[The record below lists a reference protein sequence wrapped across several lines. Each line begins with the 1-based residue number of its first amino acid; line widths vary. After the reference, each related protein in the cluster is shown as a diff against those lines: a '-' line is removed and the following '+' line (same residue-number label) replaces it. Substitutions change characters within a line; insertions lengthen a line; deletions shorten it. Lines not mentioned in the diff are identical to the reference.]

1 MYSKLDP
8 TEWIKGNQIRHF
20 PTFYYCKVL
29 TISLQKY
36 MCILCV
42 YVRIDCKS
50 FQPYYYCNE
59 LIDAVEAL
67 ISKFGF
73 CRNSHRL
80 RQRSAIVTGLTAT
93 IPAPLPSFL
102 CTEIAQQVVAIA
114 SNKLCPASGHTRSV
128 ASLQARQ
135 ILKGPANVC
144 RPRNGS
150 GYKSLLCSTTS

>member
-1 MYSKLDP
+1 MVALRPQHFAIGVHNAVKPICHLCTKLLDP
-8 TEWIKGNQIRHF
+8 TQWIKGNQIRHF

-80 RQRSAIVTGLTAT
+80 RQGSAIVIGLTAT

-102 CTEIAQQVVAIA
+102 CTEIAQ
-114 SNKLCPASGHTRSV
+114 
-128 ASLQARQ
+128 
-135 ILKGPANVC
+135 
-144 RPRNGS
+144 
-150 GYKSLLCSTTS
+150 